1 MIDLNK
7 VLNSSK
13 MWIFTESP
21 NIISPWTKTTPDVW
35 NELLFAKTGAVV
47 RCMSCSLPVAA
58 KYRHLMFTLHLS
70 HLTHWTRAD
79 FGSAAVVWCISK
91 TMPSCHSFGS
101 PQIADNSENKSI
113 LEKKKIVS
121 RIGQNPNHIC
131 VPNKKKRPEIGFST
145 FYCGTK
151 HNKKTSVLSECQNIC
166 SLRWYQTLGELT
178 YQIVL
183 WTKKKQKDYMCE
195 KHLLHNSRP
204 KRNLGKHT
212 EPNLEILS
220 GVKSAN
226 ILQCQHTQAPLS
238 DKGASKVY
246 EQCPREQLVWS
257 HATAVTR

>member
-113 LEKKKIVS
+113 LEKKKNS
-121 RIGQNPNHIC
+121 FTHRAKPKSHLRAKQ
-131 VPNKKKRPEIGFST
+131 KKKT
-145 FYCGTK
+145 WNWVFYFLLRHKTQQE
-151 HNKKTSVLSECQNIC
+151 NKCFE
-166 SLRWYQTLGELT
+166 W
-178 YQIVL
+178 
-183 WTKKKQKDYMCE
+183 M
-195 KHLLHNSRP
+195 P
-204 KRNLGKHT
+204 KYLQFALISNTGR
-212 EPNLEILS
+212 
-220 GVKSAN
+220 AN
-226 ILQCQHTQAPLS
+226 VSNCAMN
-238 DKGASKVY
+238 
-246 EQCPREQLVWS
+246 
-257 HATAVTR
+257 